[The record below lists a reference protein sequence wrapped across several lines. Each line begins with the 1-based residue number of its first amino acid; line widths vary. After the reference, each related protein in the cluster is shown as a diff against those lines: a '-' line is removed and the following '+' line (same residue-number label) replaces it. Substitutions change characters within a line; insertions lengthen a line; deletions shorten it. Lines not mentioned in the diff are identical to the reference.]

1 MTLKNTL
8 AQVSQTANPFYEL
21 GFYLLPVSF
30 SSAEDAA
37 QKLEALRKRL
47 AGSGDLEGFIR
58 AQLTIL
64 DAAQPYALSL
74 LGASREELL
83 AELERAQESLP
94 GAFESGRD
102 WQTPTGSY
110 FSPKPLGPQ
119 ARIAFVYPGAFGTYV
134 GMGSQLF
141 RLFPQLSE
149 SLAVLTD
156 DPEHAMNAE
165 VIFPQTDDPQVITA
179 LQDKL
184 QHQPTLMISSGIFFS
199 YLFTVIL
206 QDIFNIQP
214 SAAFGYSLGENSM
227 MFATGIWTQ
236 ADAMRT
242 SLEASPIFHE
252 RVSGRQNAIR
262 EYWGVPDSAAY
273 EEGKSIWANYILMA
287 PEEKVRAAIQPGE
300 HVYITHINT
309 ARQVVIGGDEAA
321 CLRVAESVKCM
332 HLKAPY
338 EHAIH
343 CPPVESEF
351 EAFERLHYWPVEHK
365 PEIPVYSAAD
375 YTPLEMESHSI
386 ARSFA
391 HMLTHAVDFPRL
403 VEQVYSDGARVF
415 IELGAG
421 SNCSKWV
428 DAILKDRPH
437 ASMTINQ
444 NNVSDNVSILKL
456 LARLIGQRV
465 PLDLSVLSAVGQEA
479 S

>member
-1 MTLKNTL
+1 MSLKNTL
-8 AQVSQTANPFYEL
+8 AKIPQSANPFFEL

-30 SSAEDAA
+30 SSAQDAA
-37 QKLEALRKRL
+37 RKLADARDGLT
-47 AGSGDLEGFIR
+47 GSDDFETFIR
-58 AQLTIL
+58 AQLSTL

-74 LGASREELL
+74 LGASQEDLL
-83 AELERAQESLP
+83 AELERAQASLP
-94 GAFESGRD
+94 NAFESGRD

-110 FSPKPLGPQ
+110 FSPRPLGPQ
-119 ARIAFVYPGAFGTYV
+119 VKIAFVYPGAFGTYV
-134 GMGSQLF
+134 GMGRQLF
-141 RLFPQLSE
+141 GLFPQLRE
-149 SLAVLTD
+149 CLDVLTD

-165 VIFPQTDDPQVITA
+165 VIFPQTDDPQVIAA
-179 LQDKL
+179 LQEKL
-184 QHQPTLMISSGIFFS
+184 LHQPTLMISSGIFFS
-199 YLFTVIL
+199 YLFTIIL
-206 QDIFNIQP
+206 QDIFNVQP

-262 EYWGVPDSAAY
+262 EFWGMPDSAVNGD
-273 EEGKSIWANYILMA
+273 GKSIWANYILMA
-287 PEEKVRAAIQPGE
+287 SEEKVRAAIQPGE
-300 HVYITHINT
+300 WVYITHINT
-309 ARQVVIGGDEAA
+309 PRQVVIGGDETA
-321 CLRVAESVKCM
+321 CLRVANSLKCM

-351 EAFERLHYWPVEHK
+351 EAFERMHYWPVERK

-375 YTPLEMESHSI
+375 YAPLEMEAHSI

-391 HMLTHAVDFPRL
+391 HMLTQPVDFPRL
-403 VEQVYSDGARVF
+403 VEQVYADGARVF

-437 ASMTINQ
+437 ASMSINQ
-444 NNVSDNVSILKL
+444 NNVSDHVSILKL
-456 LARLIGQRV
+456 LAHLISQRI
-465 PLDLSVLSAVGQEA
+465 PLDLSVLSAAEWETN
-479 S
+479 

>member
-1 MTLKNTL
+1 MNKTL
-8 AQVSQTANPFYEL
+8 AQISQRANPFFEM
-21 GFYLLPVSF
+21 GFYLLPISF

-37 QKLEALRKRL
+37 RKLGKAREGLT
-47 AGSGDLEGFIR
+47 GSDDLEGFIR
-58 AQLTIL
+58 AQLSKL
-64 DAAQPYALSL
+64 DATLPYALSL
-74 LGASREELL
+74 LGASRADLL

-102 WQTPTGSY
+102 WQTPAGSY
-110 FSPKPLGPQ
+110 FSPRPLGAQ
-119 ARIAFVYPGAFGTYV
+119 AQIAFVYPGAFGTYV
-134 GMGSQLF
+134 GMGRQLF
-141 RLFPQLSE
+141 QLFPQLSE
-149 SLAVLTD
+149 SLDVLTD
-156 DPEHAMNAE
+156 DPQHAMNAE
-165 VIFPQTDDPQVITA
+165 VIFPQTEDPQVIAA

-184 QHQPTLMISSGIFFS
+184 QRQPTLMISSGIFFS

-206 QDIFNIQP
+206 QDIFKLQP

-242 SLEASPIFHE
+242 SLEASPLFHE

-262 EYWGVPDSAAY
+262 EYWQLPESAVY

-287 PEEKVRAAIQPGE
+287 SEEKVRAAIQPGE
-300 HVYITHINT
+300 RVYITHINT
-309 ARQVVIGGDEAA
+309 SRQVVIGGDEAA
-321 CLRVAESVKCM
+321 CLRVADGLKCM

-343 CPPVESEF
+343 CQPVESEF
-351 EAFERLHYWPVEHK
+351 EAFERMHYWPVEHK

-375 YTPLEMESHSI
+375 YVPLEMESHSI

-403 VEQVYSDGARVF
+403 VEQVYADGARVF

-444 NNVSDNVSILKL
+444 NNVSDNISILKL

-465 PLDLSVLSAVGQEA
+465 ALDLSVLSAVE
-479 S
+479 

>member
-1 MTLKNTL
+1 MPKYP
-8 AQVSQTANPFYEL
+8 QTANPFYEL

-37 QKLEALRKRL
+37 QKLEALRKGL

-58 AQLTIL
+58 AQLTLL

-110 FSPKPLGPQ
+110 FSPTPLGPQ

-149 SLAVLTD
+149 SLDVLTD

-165 VIFPQTDDPQVITA
+165 VIFPQTDDPQVIAA
-179 LQDKL
+179 LQDTL
-184 QHQPTLMISSGIFFS
+184 QRQPTLMISSGIFFS

-252 RVSGRQNAIR
+252 RVSGGRTPSANTGCAGQRRIRRRQIHLG
-262 EYWGVPDSAAY
+262 ELHPDGPR
-273 EEGKSIWANYILMA
+273 GKSARGHPA
-287 PEEKVRAAIQPGE
+287 GRARLYHPHQHGPP
-300 HVYITHINT
+300 
-309 ARQVVIGGDEAA
+309 GGD
-321 CLRVAESVKCM
+321 R
-332 HLKAPY
+332 
-338 EHAIH
+338 
-343 CPPVESEF
+343 
-351 EAFERLHYWPVEHK
+351 R
-365 PEIPVYSAAD
+365 
-375 YTPLEMESHSI
+375 
-386 ARSFA
+386 R
-391 HMLTHAVDFPRL
+391 R
-403 VEQVYSDGARVF
+403 G
-415 IELGAG
+415 G
-421 SNCSKWV
+421 
-428 DAILKDRPH
+428 
-437 ASMTINQ
+437 
-444 NNVSDNVSILKL
+444 L
-456 LARLIGQRV
+456 LACSRV
-465 PLDLSVLSAVGQEA
+465 V
-479 S
+479 